1 MASGARGPASAWA
14 TRAVDSGAERGG
26 ARPRCG
32 RRGGWG
38 SRDGGDPPAYGFVMS
53 DYDIV
58 TTPVFAALEKISI
71 ASVKKM
77 SDHHWFNRTL
87 CQVND
92 SLVRIGVFHG
102 EFHWHAHEREDEFF
116 LVLEGN
122 LEIEIEGKPTA
133 VLAVGEGIM
142 VPKGVRHR
150 PIAKTGATV
159 LMVEQA
165 TIVPTGS

>member
-1 MASGARGPASAWA
+1 MQ
-14 TRAVDSGAERGG
+14 
-26 ARPRCG
+26 
-32 RRGGWG
+32 
-38 SRDGGDPPAYGFVMS
+38 

-58 TTPVFAALEKISI
+58 TKPVFSALEKISI
-71 ASVKKM
+71 ADVKKM

-92 SLVRIGVFHG
+92 SLVRIGVFRG
-102 EFHWHAHEREDEFF
+102 EFHWHSHEKEDEFF
-116 LVLEGN
+116 LVLEGR
-122 LEIEIEGKPTA
+122 LEIEIEGRPTA
-133 VLAVGEGIM
+133 VLNVGEGVM

-150 PIAKTGATV
+150 PIATDGATV